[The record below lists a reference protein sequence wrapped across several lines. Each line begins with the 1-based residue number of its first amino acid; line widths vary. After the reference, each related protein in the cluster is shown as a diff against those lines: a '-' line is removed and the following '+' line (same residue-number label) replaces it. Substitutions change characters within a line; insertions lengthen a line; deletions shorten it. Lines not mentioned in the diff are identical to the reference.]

1 MYSAMKTKGQRS
13 GPLRQHVA
21 DAADSGA
28 YGLQLL
34 FYFFVA
40 AVDVVAAV
48 DDGLRS
54 AIRAASN

>member
-1 MYSAMKTKGQRS
+1 MKTKGQRS